1 MRREKKMGKGK
12 EQSQELAAWSRERGA
27 RGSGRNM
34 KGREMGARGK
44 EKSVETEKE
53 DHSYLY
59 GLAAR
64 LALAL
69 LLSLGSLA
77 IFYAVFSPITI
88 YPSYW
93 LISQFYPIDK
103 IGNYFYYG
111 DYIIAIIDACVAGA
125 AYYLLAALNLTTK
138 GLAIW
143 TRVKA
148 FAFGALALLALN
160 VFRIVLLTLV
170 LFSQGKN
177 SFNQIHISFW
187 IIGSTLFVAGIWILT
202 TKIFRIKEVPVYSD
216 LMEVLRIYKKAH
228 ESPRQ
233 RRR

>member
-1 MRREKKMGKGK
+1 MRRGKSGAKGNKKIGG
-12 EQSQELAAWSRERGA
+12 
-27 RGSGRNM
+27 
-34 KGREMGARGK
+34 
-44 EKSVETEKE
+44 
-53 DHSYLY
+53 DYSYLY

-64 LALAL
+64 LLLAL

-77 IFYAVFSPITI
+77 LFYAIFTPITV

-111 DYIIAIIDACVAGA
+111 EYIIAIIDACVAGA

-138 GLAIW
+138 GLTAW

-148 FAFGALALLALN
+148 FAFGALSLLALN
-160 VFRIVLLTLV
+160 IFRIVLLTLI

-177 SFNQIHISFW
+177 TFNQIHISFW

-202 TKIFRIKEVPVYSD
+202 TKVFRIKEVPVYSD
-216 LMEVLRIYKKAH
+216 FKTVLSIYKRAH
-228 ESPRQ
+228 KNSKQ
-233 RRR
+233 RKR